1 MKSNEMGLSNPMVSI
16 IIRTKN
22 EERWIPS
29 CLRAVFDQS
38 YTNFEVILV
47 DNESEDKTV
56 KRAKEFPVKVISI
69 SEFFPGNAINIGIE
83 ASFGEYIVCLSGHCI
98 PTNSEWLGKLV
109 EDLADPE
116 VAGVYG
122 RQEPLSFTS
131 DLDKRDLL
139 TVFGLDRVVQY
150 KDSFFHNANSSF
162 RRSMWLEYPFDN
174 FVTNIED
181 RVWGQQVI
189 SAGFKIIYEPEASVL
204 HWHGIHQDLNPNRA
218 KNIVRILEG
227 LDGLIPPRSDAGLAD
242 LNIVAIIPVK
252 GKSVSINDKTLLKFT
267 IEAALTSDFISN
279 VVVSTDDEET
289 AALAREHGALTPFI
303 RDAEYS
309 ESHVSS
315 LDVMKYSLQKLEE
328 TLGVPD
334 LVVGLEETYPFR
346 SPELLDN
353 ILRRVVSDGLDTVIA
368 VRSEKRGIWLDK
380 GGDLEL
386 VSEGFMPTHL
396 KNEKAV
402 VGYLGLAYVCHPT
415 FIRSGD
421 FFGKRL
427 GVYEVDEPFAGIQI
441 RDKETIDF
449 AGQYLDDWWSKH
461 YVNQQEANCVQ
472 KTY

>member
-1 MKSNEMGLSNPMVSI
+1 MTIDETSLSEPLVSI

-29 CLRAVFDQS
+29 CLRAVFEQS
-38 YTNFEVILV
+38 HTNFEVILV
-47 DNESEDKTV
+47 DNQSEDQTV
-56 KRAKEFPVKVISI
+56 KRAREFPVKVISI
-69 SEFFPGNAINIGIE
+69 SEFLPGSAINTGIE
-83 ASFGEYIVCLSGHCI
+83 ASSGEYIVCLSGHCI
-98 PTNSEWLGKLV
+98 PTNSEWLSNLV
-109 EDLADPE
+109 KDLSDPE

-150 KDSFFHNANSSF
+150 KDSFFHNANSAF
-162 RRSMWLEYPFDN
+162 RRDTWLKYPFDN

-181 RVWGQQVI
+181 RVWGEQVI
-189 SAGFKIIYEPEASVL
+189 SAGFKIIYEPDASVL
-204 HWHGIHQDLNPNRA
+204 HWHGIHQDLNPKRA

-227 LDGLIPPRSDAGLAD
+227 LDGLIPPRSDEGLAN

-252 GKSVSINDKTLLKFT
+252 GKSITIKDKTLLQFT
-267 IEAALTSDFISN
+267 VKAALASGFISK

-289 AALAREHGALTPFI
+289 AALARGYGALTPFI
-303 RDAEYS
+303 RDADYS

-315 LDVMKYSLQKLEE
+315 LDVMQYSLQKIEKI
-328 TLGVPD
+328 LGVPD

-346 SPELLDN
+346 SPELIDN

-368 VRSEKRGIWLDK
+368 VKSERRGIWLDK

-402 VGYLGLAYVCHPT
+402 IGYVGLAYVCHPT
-415 FIRSGD
+415 FIRSGE
-421 FFGKRL
+421 FFGRRL
-427 GVYEVDEPFAGIQI
+427 GVFEVDDPFAGIQI
-441 RDKETIDF
+441 RDSETVSF
-449 AGQYLDDWWSKH
+449 ATQYLDDWWKRH
-461 YVNQQEANCVQ
+461 YTNQ
-472 KTY
+472 

>member
-1 MKSNEMGLSNPMVSI
+1 MLNDKINLSKPLVSI

-47 DNESEDKTV
+47 DNESEDQTV

-69 SEFFPGNAINIGIE
+69 SEFLPGNAINLGIE
-83 ASFGEYIVCLSGHCI
+83 ASTGEYIVCLSGHCI
-98 PTNSEWLGKLV
+98 PTNSEWLSKLV
-109 EDLADPE
+109 NDLSDPE

-150 KDSFFHNANSSF
+150 KDSFFHNANSAF
-162 RRSMWLEYPFDN
+162 RRDTWLEYPFDN

-189 SAGFKIIYEPEASVL
+189 AAGFKIIYEPEASVL
-204 HWHGIHQDLNPNRA
+204 HWHGIHQDLNPKRA
-218 KNIVRILEG
+218 KNIVKILEG
-227 LDGLIPPRSDAGLAD
+227 LDGLIPPKSDKGLAD
-242 LNIVAIIPVK
+242 LNILAIIPVK
-252 GKSVSINDKTLLKFT
+252 GKSLTINEKTLLEFT
-267 IEAALTSDFISN
+267 IEAALSSNFISN
-279 VVVSTDDEET
+279 VIVSTDDKET
-289 AALAREHGALTPFI
+289 AALAQEHGALTPFI

-309 ESHVSS
+309 EPFISS
-315 LDVMKYSLQKLEE
+315 LDVMKYSLQKIEE

-346 SPELLDN
+346 SPELIDN
-353 ILRRVVSDGLDTVIA
+353 ILRRFISDGLDTVIA
-368 VRSEKRGIWLDK
+368 VKSEKRGIWLDK
-380 GGDLEL
+380 GGDLKL
-386 VSEGFMPTHL
+386 LSEGFMPTHL
-396 KNEKAV
+396 KSEKAV
-402 VGYLGLAYVCHPT
+402 IGYLGLAYVSHPT

-421 FFGKRL
+421 FFGKRM
-427 GVYEVDEPFAGIQI
+427 GVFEVDEPFAGIQI
-441 RDKETIDF
+441 RDSETINF
-449 AGQYLDDWWSKH
+449 AEQYLEGWWSK
-461 YVNQQEANCVQ
+461 YYKNSKEE
-472 KTY
+472 